1 MVKKKSVRKKAS
13 RIVKKQS
20 RFDKYLFLS
29 WHQGRTL
36 KNIENI
42 FLLRAKNILIIILAW
57 FASIVLHN
65 AIYGIFGIEEA
76 VFFIVAVIV
85 IPIYFAVS
93 FIYSFIK
100 ILRGKDKISIK
111 LVASILVGLAGG
123 FAVNYLGYFR
133 GPWFF
138 AFISLLIAF
147 VVYRIIQ
154 FIFKRF

>member
-1 MVKKKSVRKKAS
+1 MVKKKSVRKSAPKAYPEKS
-13 RIVKKQS
+13 SEKIFTKGN
-20 RFDKYLFLS
+20 KYLFLS
-29 WHQGRTL
+29 WQ
-36 KNIENI
+36 K
-42 FLLRAKNILIIILAW
+42 ILVIILAW
-57 FASIVLHN
+57 FMSIVLHN
-65 AIYGIFGIEEA
+65 VFYMVFGIEEA

-100 ILRGKDKISIK
+100 ILRGKDKISMK
-111 LVASILVGLAGG
+111 LVASILIGLAGG

-154 FIFKRF
+154 FIFKKF